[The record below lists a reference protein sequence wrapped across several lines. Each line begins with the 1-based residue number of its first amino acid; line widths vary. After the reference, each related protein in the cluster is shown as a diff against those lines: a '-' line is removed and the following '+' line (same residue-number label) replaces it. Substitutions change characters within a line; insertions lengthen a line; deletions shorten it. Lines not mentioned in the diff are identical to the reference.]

1 MYFLGGFMGCG
12 IFYSKERF
20 TRKDW
25 KRDTSNDD
33 LIHNIRQYGK
43 NEVMKVLDNYHKNG
57 KLGSTKLSAI
67 TEFVEGSDQPVFLSA
82 EADDGRSQNDVVY
95 DLLRKEIDSID
106 SIVNDSTV
114 LKSDNALMQSMTL
127 GDFRLMHMNDMLE
140 GDYSRGLQSRYNDLA
155 PGYTKVK
162 VK

>member
-1 MYFLGGFMGCG
+1 M
-12 IFYSKERF
+12 
-20 TRKDW
+20 
-25 KRDTSNDD
+25 
-33 LIHNIRQYGK
+33 
-43 NEVMKVLDNYHKNG
+43 
-57 KLGSTKLSAI
+57 SAR

-140 GDYSRGLQSRYNDLA
+140 GDYSRGLQSRYTDLA
-155 PGYTKVK
+155 TAYTKVK
-162 VK
+162 LQ